1 MLYWYIFEILQ
12 IGKFVKDEMCM
23 VDISWASKM
32 AETSHGTASIIGEHI
47 CVADSTVG
55 DAVDSHSL

>member
-1 MLYWYIFEILQ
+1 
-12 IGKFVKDEMCM
+12 MCM
-23 VDISWASKM
+23 VDINWASKM